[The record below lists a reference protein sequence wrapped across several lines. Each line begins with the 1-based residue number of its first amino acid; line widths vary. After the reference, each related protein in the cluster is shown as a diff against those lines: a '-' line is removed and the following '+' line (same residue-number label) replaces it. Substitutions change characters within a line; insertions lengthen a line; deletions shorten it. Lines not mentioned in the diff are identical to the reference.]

1 MLMRIFYYIIVKI
14 AIQRKDS
21 RNGDAIPKRNVSLHL
36 YKCKILIFLWL
47 KKRGGYQLIFLT
59 APVIFS
65 FNNPLNE
72 Q

>member
-1 MLMRIFYYIIVKI
+1 MVK
-14 AIQRKDS
+14 
-21 RNGDAIPKRNVSLHL
+21 
-36 YKCKILIFLWL
+36 
-47 KKRGGYQLIFLT
+47 KKGGGYQLIFLT